1 MAIDYQLLGKR
12 VLQLRKERA
21 GRRNVWQKN
30 QVFQTIMFPILKTAT
45 PFPVWKH

>member
-1 MAIDYQLLGKR
+1 MAIDYQLLGKGYFNF
-12 VLQLRKERA
+12 VKKRA